1 MARHRARLPRRVR
14 WRPPRVGGSR
24 FRIRVTCV
32 LSVSGAVLATL
43 CARDLNMCKKCKKT
57 EVKCG

>member
-1 MARHRARLPRRVR
+1 MARHRAGLPRRVR

-32 LSVSGAVLATL
+32 LSVRSGESGVGTTL
-43 CARDLNMCKKCKKT
+43 CARDLNVHIC
-57 EVKCG
+57 VKNVKL